1 VEPVKDWRSDCL
13 RERDL
18 LVGEFCG
25 VVGRLHSSQ
34 GLAQSNNNA
43 KLNNSAKTY
52 RRLLETKCEKNKELR
67 GKKKTLEK
75 EGSSEAQGQAA
86 RSNKQRQSQLL
97 FFCFFCLKEKDS
109 DCKGRRTAREK
120 GQRAQDVFVACPVRT
135 LLLSFLFWTF
145 LSQTLFFFFLGKIKT
160 ETSLTLGTRAGGCVR
175 QKATKSSGR

>member
-25 VVGRLHSSQ
+25 VVGGLHSSQ

-43 KLNNSAKTY
+43 KLNNSAKMY
-52 RRLLETKCEKNKELR
+52 RRLLETKCEKNKDQR

-86 RSNKQRQSQLL
+86 QSNKQRQSQLL
-97 FFCFFCLKEKDS
+97 FFLFF
-109 DCKGRRTAREK
+109 
-120 GQRAQDVFVACPVRT
+120 
-135 LLLSFLFWTF
+135 LLLERKRLGLHREVRGQEKRPARAGCFRGVSGSDSFFYPSFFWTF
-145 LSQTLFFFFLGKIKT
+145 LFLTLFFW
-160 ETSLTLGTRAGGCVR
+160 E
-175 QKATKSSGR
+175 KSKPKQA

>member
-52 RRLLETKCEKNKELR
+52 RRLLETKCEKKQGVER
-67 GKKKTLEK
+67 EK
-75 EGSSEAQGQAA
+75 ENTRE
-86 RSNKQRQSQLL
+86 
-97 FFCFFCLKEKDS
+97 
-109 DCKGRRTAREK
+109 RR
-120 GQRAQDVFVACPVRT
+120 
-135 LLLSFLFWTF
+135 
-145 LSQTLFFFFLGKIKT
+145 
-160 ETSLTLGTRAGGCVR
+160 
-175 QKATKSSGR
+175 